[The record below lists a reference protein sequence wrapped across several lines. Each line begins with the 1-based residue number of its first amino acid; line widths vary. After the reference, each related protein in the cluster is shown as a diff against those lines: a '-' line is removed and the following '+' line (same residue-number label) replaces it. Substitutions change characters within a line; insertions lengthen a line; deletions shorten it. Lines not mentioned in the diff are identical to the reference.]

1 MAVRN
6 QILPIIGSLLAM
18 KRSTAQRQQ
27 RTVLRSTMKLTF
39 CHRPAY
45 GSKPMGD
52 ILEHVADKSKDGNVE
67 TCIIMY
73 VVNRAPSFERVVGNG
88 KTKSCRESAN
98 LPPCSAHLMAHYA
111 LRRVLKPSCAKVGS
125 NQKKKKKNSLREPA
139 VSAYPTPCQTRT
151 MYKNQKYQKALEK
164 ANTPNLIAHHRRM
177 RTTFLHKNALLDTL
191 LLNLVHPILFFF
203 FLQYPP
209 AEHFLQP
216 ALLLA
221 LLRFDCIGRD
231 RMVWSICAD
240 LA

>member
-125 NQKKKKKNSLREPA
+125 NQKKKKKKLPQRTGRVCISNAMPNQNDVQEPEIPK
-139 VSAYPTPCQTRT
+139 SIR
-151 MYKNQKYQKALEK
+151 KS
-164 ANTPNLIAHHRRM
+164 
-177 RTTFLHKNALLDTL
+177 
-191 LLNLVHPILFFF
+191 
-203 FLQYPP
+203 QYPQSNSAP
-209 AEHFLQP
+209 QAH
-216 ALLLA
+216 AYHLLA
-221 LLRFDCIGRD
+221 QERPP
-231 RMVWSICAD
+231 
-240 LA
+240 